1 MTIPALFK
9 FVNWITGTPV
19 PIDDAITS
27 ALSPTIDTNLQNA
40 LFANIPVLAPGCRIN
55 IEPGNSAQGGNVIG
69 SSTVYYNVYLHSW
82 APFNNGTTWVWK
94 SIGNSGISQALSDAT
109 KSPAAAVA
117 STVYDMYLWEDTDG
131 TKRHTRGPAW
141 TDSGAGTGTR
151 GTAAALLRD
160 PATGFLVNNVD
171 ITNGPRAGRGLFTGT
186 IWVNSHGTL
195 DGPSQLSGSGG
206 VECNMCYAN
215 YYNRIPW
222 QVTNI
227 DNGVAY
233 NYSSATVRQAR
244 GSANNQIGWVNHG
257 QASSNMKYDYM
268 FIYDINLVA
277 AIGANL
283 SFGCGR
289 NQNTAFNFGN
299 QTILSN
305 PQGVNTL
312 RYRSDSY
319 SSNIQGNQ
327 IGYNYLAMLEQGD
340 GTNANT
346 FLGGFLQTMSIQY

>member
-171 ITNGPRAGRGLFTGT
+171 ITNGPRAGRGLFT
-186 IWVNSHGTL
+186 
-195 DGPSQLSGSGG
+195 
-206 VECNMCYAN
+206 
-215 YYNRIPW
+215 
-222 QVTNI
+222 
-227 DNGVAY
+227 
-233 NYSSATVRQAR
+233 
-244 GSANNQIGWVNHG
+244 
-257 QASSNMKYDYM
+257 
-268 FIYDINLVA
+268 
-277 AIGANL
+277 
-283 SFGCGR
+283 
-289 NQNTAFNFGN
+289 
-299 QTILSN
+299 
-305 PQGVNTL
+305 
-312 RYRSDSY
+312 
-319 SSNIQGNQ
+319 
-327 IGYNYLAMLEQGD
+327 
-340 GTNANT
+340 
-346 FLGGFLQTMSIQY
+346 